1 MRGSCIRSGN
11 AGTPF
16 CHIVGCRAAG
26 YGSQADDTLMP
37 VELWISPQLEG
48 CAFQECHLTKHGRK
62 TKNHGG
68 AGETSP
74 DRCRLMTSRATAI
87 VGGAVAVGYISDK
100 VEMGSERDA

>member
-48 CAFQECHLTKHGRK
+48 CAFGECHLTKHGRK

-87 VGGAVAVGYISDK
+87 VRGVVAVAYISDK